1 MSPSGPAESTP
12 SEELAHRDGD
22 ASRPGSDLEGRTP
35 AHQRVV
41 DDLLAWGRP
50 RPSFDPDLAEML
62 EARLETGLAE
72 VGRLVDERIWLS
84 KSGLRALD
92 CDGRWLDQQSATFTP
107 SVALV
112 AGTLSHRA
120 AELDTNAAR
129 RVPLD
134 AVLDQAEQELSSN
147 PTSREA
153 DLLNGLDQLGRAD
166 LRATCRGR
174 VVEWRA
180 LWPLLDRVD
189 VTFEHR
195 LRGRFADGAVV
206 VSGRPDLVVQSPHP
220 RAGQAT
226 DVILDLK
233 TGRRNDVADR
243 ADLRLYALLW
253 TLKFRRPPFR
263 WATFYLA
270 EGRWDAEDL
279 APALLIGAA
288 DRVID
293 GARRVA
299 RLRAGV
305 PEEELVLRPG
315 AHCTFCGRRDTCPV
329 APPRP

>member
-1 MSPSGPAESTP
+1 MSDGATGTTEVGERPA
-12 SEELAHRDGD
+12 
-22 ASRPGSDLEGRTP
+22 

-41 DDLLAWGRP
+41 DDLLGWGQP
-50 RPSFDPDLAEML
+50 RPSVDPGLVDLL
-62 EARLETGLAE
+62 EARLEDGLAE
-72 VGRLVDERIWLS
+72 VGRDAAERIWLS

-92 CDGRWLDQQSATFTP
+92 CDGRWLDQQSSTFSP
-107 SVALV
+107 SIALV

-120 AELDTNAAR
+120 AELDTVAGR
-129 RVPLD
+129 ELPLD
-134 AVLDQAEQELSSN
+134 AVLDRAEHELGSH

-153 DLLNGLDQLGRAD
+153 DLLNGLDPLARAD
-166 LRATCRGR
+166 LRATCRDR

-180 LWPLLDRVD
+180 LWPLLDHVE

-195 LRGRFADGAVV
+195 IRGRFAGGAVV
-206 VSGRPDLVVQSPHP
+206 VSGRPDLVVRSPRP
-220 RAGQAT
+220 RAGRAT
-226 DVILDLK
+226 DIILDLK
-233 TGRRNDVADR
+233 TGRRNEVADR

-279 APALLIGAA
+279 DPALLVGAA
-288 DRVID
+288 DRVVD
-293 GARRVA
+293 GARSVA
-299 RLRAGV
+299 RLRGDP
-305 PEEELVLRPG
+305 PEEELSLHPG